1 MGKAMKKEKCN
12 ECGHAATV
20 TRGDYRFDEMGLPVV
35 LRKVEIVKCSEC
47 GTIEPVIP
55 HMNGLMDTLALAVVC
70 QPCRLQGDE
79 LRFLRTYAGKS
90 AKEFAALVHLDNTT
104 LSKMENGD
112 RVIGPQTD
120 KLVRLLV
127 LNMSPELSGKVGE
140 FIAMMSGIDD
150 EPCGDPPRIS
160 INPATMQYQYA

>member
-1 MGKAMKKEKCN
+1 MGRVMKKEKCN

-35 LRKVEIVKCSEC
+35 LRKVEIIKCSEC
-47 GTIEPVIP
+47 GSTAPVIP
-55 HMNGLMDTLALAVVC
+55 HMNGLMDTLALAVVH
-70 QPCRLQGDE
+70 QPCRLQGGE
-79 LRFLRTYAGKS
+79 LRFLRTYLGKS
-90 AKEFAALVHLDNTT
+90 AREFAALVHLDNTT
-104 LSKMENGD
+104 LSKMENGE

-140 FIAMMSGIDD
+140 FIAMMPDIDD
-150 EPCGDPPRIS
+150 EPCSDPPRIS
-160 INPATMQYQYA
+160 IDPATMHYQYA

>member
-1 MGKAMKKEKCN
+1 MKKDKCN
-12 ECGHAATV
+12 ECGQAATV

-35 LRKVEIVKCSEC
+35 LRNIEIVKCGKC
-47 GTIEPVIP
+47 GTTEPVIP

-112 RVIGPQTD
+112 RAIGPQTD
-120 KLVRLLV
+120 KLIRLLV
-127 LNMSPELSGKVGE
+127 LNMSPELSGKVGKL
-140 FIAMMSGIDD
+140 IAMMPDIDD
-150 EPCGDPPRIS
+150 EPSGDPPRIS
-160 INPATMQYQYA
+160 INPATMHYQYA